1 MDIKMCKIKFI
12 GSQNTTNKEYM
23 LASIPDL
30 VGSQLYLYI
39 QNDYTVSETGETSVT
54 EYDLTEIETN
64 ILTSEKFEIYDFD
77 ELLIGTY
84 NKYNSINTLAKSYLG
99 DYRINVVLTS
109 SSLEDQVSDL
119 QQNVTYYLNYMRG
132 YEAQRDDLENKIEAL
147 LENISSTNTRM
158 NNFITVMDEFA
169 IRMTSL
175 ETELTTLKN
184 TIDST
189 TQTTE

>member
-84 NKYNSINTLAKSYLG
+84 YKYNSINTLAKSYLG

-158 NNFITVMDEFA
+158 NNFVTVMDEFA
-169 IRMTSL
+169 TRMTSL
-175 ETELTTLKN
+175 ETKLTTLKN